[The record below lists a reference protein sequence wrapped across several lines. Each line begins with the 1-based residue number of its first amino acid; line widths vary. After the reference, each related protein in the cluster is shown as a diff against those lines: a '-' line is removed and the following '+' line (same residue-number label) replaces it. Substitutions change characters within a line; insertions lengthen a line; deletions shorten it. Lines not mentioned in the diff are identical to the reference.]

1 MTASDLTSGVT
12 RQAAMVV
19 LVGAIAGGWLGGAP
33 GALGVVAGGA
43 LGIAGFRVL
52 AARVGGVT
60 AAGPTLTAPW
70 MVLAGLR
77 FTAISGAAAVLFVTG
92 WAHPVAWLAGY
103 SALPLALVVQGLRL
117 AAEESTSWT

>member
-1 MTASDLTSGVT
+1 MTARDLTTGVT
-12 RQAAMVV
+12 RQAAVVV
-19 LVGAIAGGWLGGAP
+19 LVAAVAGGWLGGAP
-33 GALGVVAGGA
+33 GAVGVGTGGV

-52 AARVGGVT
+52 AARVGAVT

-77 FTAISGAAAVLFVTG
+77 FTAISGVAALLFVAG
-92 WAHPVAWLAGY
+92 WAHPIAWLVGY

-117 AAEESTSWT
+117 AREESTSWT

>member
-1 MTASDLTSGVT
+1 VT
-12 RQAAMVV
+12 RQVAIAVLLAAV
-19 LVGAIAGGWLGGAP
+19 AGGWLGGAP

-43 LGIAGFRVL
+43 LGLASFRLL
-52 AARVGGVT
+52 AARVRAVT
-60 AAGPTLTAPW
+60 AVGPMLTASW

-77 FTAISGAAAVLFVTG
+77 FTALSGVAALLFVAG

-117 AAEESTSWT
+117 AREESISWT